1 MSGPHNQ
8 RLHIFTVFL
17 RKTVFFIPNNYNYF
31 ARSAFLAILC
41 LAEIYVFTRPNDVSF
56 RPQFFDKCSNWA
68 TDVLVWQKK
77 RWTQWS
83 CFSCFM
89 LFQTQKLCVD
99 LPGTQNVYPLYPS
112 CWSIPPP
119 VAPDIGS
126 RRARPESVI
135 IWTDRQQALRE
146 LFETFWVWKPA
157 LFVRVASQ
165 SCLEPLSESF
175 RTCWHQH
182 TSAFK
187 LGS

>member
-1 MSGPHNQ
+1 MCGRNLYVYPTK
-8 RLHIFTVFL
+8 R
-17 RKTVFFIPNNYNYF
+17 RFFPTI
-31 ARSAFLAILC
+31 ILWQMFKLGKGRFC
-41 LAEIYVFTRPNDVSF
+41 LA
-56 RPQFFDKCSNWA
+56 
-68 TDVLVWQKK
+68 KK

-146 LFETFWVWKPA
+146 LFDTFWVWKPA

-165 SCLEPLSESF
+165 SCLEPLSELVDINI
-175 RTCWHQH
+175 HQH
-182 TSAFK
+182 SNWDPKAKTCDENLLPPIWSNK
-187 LGS
+187 QRSLY